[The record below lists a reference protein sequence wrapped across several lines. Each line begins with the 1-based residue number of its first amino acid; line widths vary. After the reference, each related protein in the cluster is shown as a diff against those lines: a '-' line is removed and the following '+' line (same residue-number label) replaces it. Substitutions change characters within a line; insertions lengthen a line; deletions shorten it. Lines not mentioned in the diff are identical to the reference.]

1 MMSVGK
7 KSNDGRG
14 NHQKHFIDPPS
25 QELLLQ
31 QKYHTEIQREDN
43 ETWQVVKNKYITTE
57 LQVTVSSPLHSHIYI
72 IILGLLSDIT
82 APCLYR
88 KWCTTRNEDDKSWT
102 NRLNNSE
109 CPVMS
114 PLTSHMASFKPF
126 LPKKGWNSLPFILW
140 PFRGARHTE
149 EYQGFYFHSTLQEN
163 KVDSSGSST
172 PVRRATD
179 SDVSCSSAV
188 TTSFNVTTS
197 SESSSAKLHC
207 VYELKDK

>member
-1 MMSVGK
+1 
-7 KSNDGRG
+7 
-14 NHQKHFIDPPS
+14 
-25 QELLLQ
+25 
-31 QKYHTEIQREDN
+31 
-43 ETWQVVKNKYITTE
+43 
-57 LQVTVSSPLHSHIYI
+57 
-72 IILGLLSDIT
+72 
-82 APCLYR
+82 
-88 KWCTTRNEDDKSWT
+88 
-102 NRLNNSE
+102 
-109 CPVMS
+109 MS

-207 VYELKDK
+207 VYELKDKLCLCDLSLYSPVHLHIRRSYVLLQMSTLISTFVFFLFNTRPYVNPRVVNHWTEVADCI